1 MSVDEPIGP
10 GRSGA
15 DEPAPWNITVGTS
28 FPLLVALYLRDSSGM
43 HDAGIPTLAPIEP
56 RVHGSEHHHLISEVG
71 GRDALRIEWEAWWEH
86 LLRTHHS
93 HTQAPVILE
102 TAQFVGSPALHRI
115 ASAHRGAAYSWA
127 EARVREHTQHQA
139 RHSGVLEAEVEA
151 VVKARERAVRRR
163 SRTFSLN
170 VVVLPFAEPR
180 AWYPEPELVLLS
192 HHLVG
197 DPPLLRSYL
206 EPIVELLV

>member
-43 HDAGIPTLAPIEP
+43 H
-56 RVHGSEHHHLISEVG
+56 EHHHLISEVG

-163 SRTFSLN
+163 SRSFSLN